1 VGSQRAALSV
11 ELTLLL
17 FLAGCSSG
25 KPPASAAAAAS
36 PPASTPQSCAF
47 CPEQSPPDCT
57 LCVASN
63 PLLSVDKDGA
73 ASATLRLCNR
83 GAAPAMLDLALSDF
97 HSLDP
102 GVELYP
108 LSTVRT
114 LSAVNAANS
123 AIVAGAAPLPP
134 GSCVDVKVDATKIWQ
149 AGLSVADLLDGRT
162 KILQLKAIRYQ
173 VPFNVRVEG
182 QTESG
187 VNILFTRGSE
197 TSIRLRNDDEL
208 AYRLRWRLELAD
220 FDKSGEEFIP
230 GHGLATIKVECP
242 QTNFSLVESGF
253 FRPATRVGT
262 LTLQFAPGAAGF
274 GVLPLPSKQFPVAAR
289 LSYYSDVR
297 QRATNYVF
305 ILFVLLAGILLS
317 LLVNQVLPAQRKR
330 VAIKQRLADLE
341 GRLAGFAGAI
351 DSRLLSLLRLEKKR
365 LRAELRE
372 QLPIFPQ
379 TSQELPKLEARI
391 DWLVKRVDL
400 TSRVGDLLNDIEM
413 NQDDLAVSEVEDIRM
428 HCREVLDVVRKP
440 AAAADEIQIAQKHV
454 QLAEGIRDRADD
466 EPSEEAVRV
475 LRERNTAV
483 SARILKPLPADTG
496 WAVCE
501 DLLAALQKD
510 LPPAAGTI
518 DRVQFVRHSRV
529 VRALEL
535 IVEFAELV
543 DRSATQRVRTN
554 RLARAPELR
563 AALEP
568 GPDAS
573 LVKAQHIV
581 RQIEQNVTKADLLKE
596 MNTPNTMHV
605 EIDPPTPITYQL
617 VTFRVRFDRPGF
629 DSAVAQ
635 DEIACSWFIN
645 GSPVDG
651 RDASVDIRVSD
662 SDGRRV
668 RGWVRGECFLDE
680 GVEWLRLPRLAW
692 RRLTAAVRRGPSED
706 STTRGTRLD
715 ESVGWLRLPKLAW
728 RRLTAAIG
736 RSPSEDSTTRGTHT
750 VEDSTTRGTHTV
762 EDSTTRGTRTVEDS
776 TTRGTRTVE
785 ARFPALPQV
794 KVAGA
799 VTIERTKSFVES
811 RSILATTSLSITV
824 LIVALGLLAGAQEKL
839 QALDWLSGAL
849 AVLALGFGADTLKT
863 LISRS

>member
-1 VGSQRAALSV
+1 
-11 ELTLLL
+11 
-17 FLAGCSSG
+17 
-25 KPPASAAAAAS
+25 
-36 PPASTPQSCAF
+36 
-47 CPEQSPPDCT
+47 
-57 LCVASN
+57 
-63 PLLSVDKDGA
+63 
-73 ASATLRLCNR
+73 
-83 GAAPAMLDLALSDF
+83 
-97 HSLDP
+97 
-102 GVELYP
+102 
-108 LSTVRT
+108 
-114 LSAVNAANS
+114 
-123 AIVAGAAPLPP
+123 
-134 GSCVDVKVDATKIWQ
+134 
-149 AGLSVADLLDGRT
+149 LSVADLRDGRT
-162 KILQLKAIRYQ
+162 KILQLKAVRHQ

-182 QTESG
+182 LTEAG

-230 GHGLATIKVECP
+230 GHGLATIKLECP

-262 LTLQFAPGAAGF
+262 LTLQFAPGDAGF
-274 GVLPLPSKQFPVAAR
+274 GVLPLPFKQFPVAAR

-391 DWLVKRVDL
+391 DWLVQRVDL
-400 TSRVGDLLNDIEM
+400 TSRVGGLFNEIEM
-413 NQDDLAVSEVEDIRM
+413 NQDGLAVSEVDGMQM

-440 AAAADEIQIAQKHV
+440 AAAADEIQSAQKHV
-454 QLAEGIRDRADD
+454 QLAEEIRDRADD
-466 EPSEEAVRV
+466 EPSKEAVQV
-475 LRERNTAV
+475 LRDRGTAV
-483 SARILKPLPADTG
+483 SARIPNPLPADTG
-496 WAVCE
+496 WTAFG

-510 LPPAAGTI
+510 LSPGAGTI
-518 DRVQFVRHSRV
+518 DRAQFVRHSRV

-543 DRSATQRVRTN
+543 DRSATQSVWTN
-554 RLARAPELR
+554 RLARTPELR

-568 GPDAS
+568 GRDAS
-573 LVKAQHIV
+573 LVKAQDIV

-596 MNTPNTMHV
+596 MSTPDTMRV
-605 EIDPPTPITYQL
+605 EIDPPAPITYQL
-617 VTFRVRFDRPGF
+617 VTFRVRFDRPGL

-635 DEIACSWFIN
+635 DEIACTWYIDGRPF
-645 GSPVDG
+645 DG
-651 RDASVDIRVSD
+651 RDAPVDIRISD
-662 SDGRRV
+662 PDGRRV
-668 RGWVRGECFLDE
+668 RGWIRGECFLDG
-680 GVEWLRLPRLAW
+680 GVEWLRP
-692 RRLTAAVRRGPSED
+692 
-706 STTRGTRLD
+706 
-715 ESVGWLRLPKLAW
+715 PKLAW
-728 RRLTAAIG
+728 RRLMAAIG
-736 RSPSEDSTTRGTHT
+736 RSAPEDSTTQGTH
-750 VEDSTTRGTHTV
+750 
-762 EDSTTRGTRTVEDS
+762 
-776 TTRGTRTVE
+776 TVE

-794 KVAGA
+794 KVTGT
-799 VTIERTKSFVES
+799 VTIERTKSYVES
-811 RSILATTSLSITV
+811 RSILATASLAITV

-849 AVLALGFGADTLKT
+849 AVLALGFGADTVKT